1 MDQQK
6 KDFSKGS
13 VAKNILSM
21 ALPMTVAQLVNIL
34 YNVVDRMYIG
44 HIPDSGKLELAGLG
58 LALPIISII
67 MGFANLCGVG
77 GGPLCSIHRGRGDL
91 DEAEQVMGNAFTML
105 LILGAVIPLVFLPL
119 REPLLYFFGASDATY
134 GYARDYIT
142 ICMLGTPFVM
152 IGLGLNPMINA
163 QGFSGK
169 GMMTVLLGAVV
180 NIVLDPILIFKCD
193 MGIQGAAWAT
203 VVAQA
208 VSAVW
213 VLKFLTGRKATM
225 RLRLCCMRPAA
236 ARVRKIVSLGLAGFF
251 VNLTNSLVQVV
262 CNKMLYMTGGDL
274 YVTVMTAI
282 NSIRE
287 VTIMVVHGLNNGA
300 QPVMGYNYG
309 ARCYSRVRQAI
320 RFSAGATIAYSCLVW
335 LAAMFLPEA
344 LIRIFNNDPAVIAAG
359 VPALRI
365 YFSMYAVMSLQISG
379 QGIFVG
385 LGRSKNAIFFS
396 LLRKAV
402 INAPLTVVLA
412 YAMGTQGVFIAEAV
426 SQFVGGA
433 ACFTT
438 MYFTVYRPLKTMRDG
453 DELPAQL
460 RQRAQT

>member
-77 GGPLCSIHRGRGDL
+77 GGPLCSIHRGRGEL
-91 DEAEQVMGNAFTML
+91 DEAERVMGNAFTML
-105 LILGAVIPLVFLPL
+105 LILGAVIPLIFLPL

-142 ICMLGTPFVM
+142 IYMLGTPFVM

-169 GMMTVLLGAVV
+169 GMMTVLLGAIV
-180 NIVLDPILIFKCD
+180 NIVLDPILIFKYN

-203 VVAQA
+203 VIAQA

-225 RLRLCCMRPAA
+225 RLRLGCMRLAA
-236 ARVRKIVSLGLAGFF
+236 ARVRRIVSLGLAGFF

-309 ARCYSRVRQAI
+309 ARCYSRVRRAI

-335 LAAMFLPEA
+335 LAAMFLPGA
-344 LIRIFNNDPAVIAAG
+344 LISIFNNDPAVIAAG

-379 QGIFVG
+379 QSIFVG

-438 MYFTVYRPLKTMRDG
+438 MYFTVYRPLKNLRDG
-453 DELPAQL
+453 DELPAQPQ
-460 RQRAQT
+460 QRAQT

>member
-77 GGPLCSIHRGRGDL
+77 GGPLCSIHRGKGEL
-91 DEAEQVMGNAFTML
+91 DEAERVMGNAFTML
-105 LILGAVIPLVFLPL
+105 LILGAVIPLIFLPL

-142 ICMLGTPFVM
+142 IYMLGTPFVM

-169 GMMTVLLGAVV
+169 GMMTVLLGAIV
-180 NIVLDPILIFKCD
+180 NIVLDPILIFKYN

-203 VVAQA
+203 VIAQA

-213 VLKFLTGRKATM
+213 VLKFLTGRNATM
-225 RLRLCCMRPAA
+225 RLRLGCMRLAA
-236 ARVRKIVSLGLAGFF
+236 ARVRRIVSLGLAGFF

-309 ARCYSRVRQAI
+309 ARCYSRVRRAI

-335 LAAMFLPEA
+335 LAAMFLPGA

-438 MYFTVYRPLKTMRDG
+438 MYFTVYRPLKNLRDG
-453 DELPAQL
+453 DELPAQPQ
-460 RQRAQT
+460 QRAQT